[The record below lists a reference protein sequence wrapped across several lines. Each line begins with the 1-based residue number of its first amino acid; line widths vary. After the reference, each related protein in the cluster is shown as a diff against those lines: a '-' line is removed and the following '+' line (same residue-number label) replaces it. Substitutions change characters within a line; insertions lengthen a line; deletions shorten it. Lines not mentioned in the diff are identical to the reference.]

1 MRPNRFQYGK
11 HLACFLPALG
21 LLLKPKVGRGT
32 YVRIHTYTYEA
43 KSFPI
48 WKTFGVLSAGP
59 GFAVENPGLA
69 GAPITYYL
77 PTHLRKHMCISISI
91 STYPHLSRP
100 FDLFIS
106 RSISQA
112 IHICICIYIYVHVCI
127 HTSLCMYTYMY
138 TDAYL
143 PTCPPTYLPTHLPP
157 SCLPPHFPPPC
168 E

>member
-77 PTHLRKHMCISISI
+77 PTHLRKHMYISIFI
-91 STYPHLSRP
+91 STYPHLSLP
-100 FDLFIS
+100 FDLFIF

-127 HTSLCMYTYMY
+127 HTSLCMYTRSKQMPLGSAN
-138 TDAYL
+138 TTITQRVAG
-143 PTCPPTYLPTHLPP
+143 P
-157 SCLPPHFPPPC
+157 
-168 E
+168 